1 MKQKL
6 QKVRSHVCLRSTRL
20 APRRDAIMLL
30 ALAMVWARSAAAD
43 EVRLTDGGSVLGRVV
58 SESPTK
64 GVVVLLRDGSSY
76 SVPAALVKEVVY
88 EDASANG
95 PEAPIAKGGSTSD
108 VPAPEPPQERD
119 RARPAD
125 GEGTLRVSA
134 ASSGTVSVR
143 SATERGARWERKGRV
158 REAEGS
164 IEVPLAE
171 GLWEVEIE
179 FDIGGGASQRAVVN
193 PGALTKLRLGHW
205 QEAPWVEAHRGAHFG
220 LMGYFNSQHVPA
232 SDAVIIGPS
241 GQAFANISLNEA
253 LELRVGGE
261 LGLAFIDGNATGSM
275 LAFGSVVFNTPGGV
289 YRPYLGAGAGTNVAV
304 DHRRQVS
311 GSAVTESY
319 EPVFYPRIDIIVAPL
334 HFGVGERREWSIDL
348 RAPISI
354 FTRHEPRPA
363 VPAFSFGIGR
373 VFY

>member
-1 MKQKL
+1 MKWNVPTKVSPSRPCSHRL
-6 QKVRSHVCLRSTRL
+6 QSRC
-20 APRRDAIMLL
+20 DAMVAL
-30 ALAMVWARSAAAD
+30 ALAMAAAQPAKAD

-58 SESPTK
+58 SESPSK

-88 EDASANG
+88 DDASAPG
-95 PEAPIAKGGSTSD
+95 LEAPVPKGAHPSEVSA
-108 VPAPEPPQERD
+108 PAPPPTRD
-119 RARPAD
+119 RARPTE

-134 ASSGTVSVR
+134 ASSGTVSVK

-164 IEVPLAE
+164 IEVPLTE

-261 LGLAFIDGNATGSM
+261 LGLAFIDGNATGSL

>member
-1 MKQKL
+1 MKGNVPTEVSPSHPCSRRL
-6 QKVRSHVCLRSTRL
+6 QSCC
-20 APRRDAIMLL
+20 DAMVVL
-30 ALAMVWARSAAAD
+30 ALAMAAAQSAKAD

-58 SESPTK
+58 SESPSK

-88 EDASANG
+88 DDASAPG
-95 PEAPIAKGGSTSD
+95 SEAPVPKGAHPSEVS
-108 VPAPEPPQERD
+108 VPAPPPKRD
-119 RARPAD
+119 RARPTE

-134 ASSGTVSVR
+134 ASSGTVSVK

-164 IEVPLAE
+164 IEVPLTE
-171 GLWEVEIE
+171 GLWDVEIE
-179 FDIGGGASQRAVVN
+179 FDTGGGASQRAVVN

-220 LMGYFNSQHVPA
+220 LMAYFNSQHFPA
-232 SDAVIIGPS
+232 SDDVVYGPS
-241 GQAFANISLNEA
+241 GQAFANVSLSESV
-253 LELRVGGE
+253 ELRVGGE
-261 LGLAFIDGNATGSM
+261 LGLAMFDGDAAGSI
-275 LAFGSVVFNTPGGV
+275 LALGSVVFNTPGGV
-289 YRPYLGAGAGTNVAV
+289 YRPYLGAGAGANVLV
-304 DHRRQVS
+304 DHRREVR
-311 GSAVTESY
+311 GSEVTESY
-319 EPVFYPRIDIIVAPL
+319 EPVFFPRIDLIVAPL
-334 HFGVGERREWSIDL
+334 HFGVGETREWCIDL

-354 FTRHEPRPA
+354 FTRNGPIVA